1 MLLTF
6 HAEIERVKNPE
17 EKSGGGNSNK
27 ELVDANDGRP
37 VKQTLLIKVPVDRHP
52 SFNYVGRLLGPGGS
66 TLKGIQSSTSTQIA
80 ILGKGSM
87 RDKKKV
93 SVYTVYFGI

>member
-1 MLLTF
+1 LST
-6 HAEIERVKNPE
+6 EIERLKNPHPE
-17 EKSGGGNSNK
+17 EKPAGAAANK

-37 VKQTLLIKVPVDRHP
+37 VKHTLLIKVPIDRHP
-52 SFNYVGRLLGPGGS
+52 NFNYVGRLLGPGGS
-66 TLKGIQSSTSTQIA
+66 TLKGIQSTTSTQIA

-93 SVYTVYFGI
+93 KLTHWPML